1 MSMSSNAFREAL
13 LFAGVGLVNT
23 TLSLS
28 VIWIA
33 SRMGMGPYLA
43 NMAGYAVGLTNS
55 FVMNRAVTFRK
66 QSSAPGAASR
76 FLMTFAAAYVVNLT
90 VLTAGLSIS
99 GTHELLWQAI
109 AMIAYTAVFFL
120 LSKWFVFR

>member
-1 MSMSSNAFREAL
+1 MPPNAFREAL

-23 TLSLS
+23 ALSLS

-33 SRMGMGPYLA
+33 SRVGMGPYLA
-43 NMAGYAVGLTNS
+43 NMAGYAVGLINS
-55 FVMNRAVTFRK
+55 FFMNRAVTFRK

-76 FLMTFAAAYVVNLT
+76 FLLTFAVAYVVNLT

-99 GTHELLWQAI
+99 DAHEFLWQI
-109 AMIAYTAVFFL
+109 LAMITYTVVFFT